1 MSRPD
6 EHVPFEELAAG
17 HALSALEPEEERVFL
32 EHLSVCGRCEHA
44 VEEHRSTLAVLALAA
59 DPADPPPSLLE
70 GIRAGMA
77 ASPVTAATEPP
88 PQDAPQAPASLTD
101 ARSRRT
107 ARTLTSQR
115 WTGVAA
121 AAALVVGLGA
131 WNLSLRADRDV
142 LRERGD
148 RLAAAVDQLGRSD
161 GQRVQLT
168 AEDGEVLA
176 VAVVHDQQVS
186 LVADGL
192 PRNDEGTSYVLWA
205 QDAAGALRAL
215 EAFDV
220 TDTGVE
226 VLGDL
231 PVEDAQDVAA
241 FALSREPGETEPGQ
255 TLPTSPQGPVVA
267 SGAA

>member
-6 EHVPFEELAAG
+6 EHVPFEELAVG

-32 EHLSVCGRCEHA
+32 EHLAGCARCELA
-44 VEEHRSTLAVLALAA
+44 VEEHRSTLAVLAFAA
-59 DPADPPPSLLE
+59 EPADPPPSVLQ
-70 GIRAGMA
+70 GIRAGMVAAPVASAPTPQPEDVPAA
-77 ASPVTAATEPP
+77 ASLA
-88 PQDAPQAPASLTD
+88 D

-107 ARTLTSQR
+107 ARTRASQR

-131 WNLSLRADRDV
+131 WNLTLRSDRDA

-161 GQRVQLT
+161 GQRVPLA
-168 AEDGEVLA
+168 AEDGEVVA
-176 VAVVHDQQVS
+176 VALVHDQQVS
-186 LVADGL
+186 LVANGL

-205 QDAAGALRAL
+205 QDAAGGLRPL
-215 EAFDV
+215 ESFDV
-220 TDTGVE
+220 TDAGIE

-231 PVEDAQDVAA
+231 PVEGAEDVAA
-241 FALSREPGETEPGQ
+241 FALSREPSE
-255 TLPTSPQGPVVA
+255 TLPTAPQGPVVA